1 MLFDMSGSGE
11 IQRLYYPEDEDAVA
25 LTLKK
30 ILLGTLSSRL
40 VVSESQRTAGA
51 RWAYRVNETGHESWS
66 VLHIFWNLL
75 VKLFARPLLES
86 IVGKHCNLNGE
97 L

>member
-11 IQRLYYPEDEDAVA
+11 IQRVYYPEDEDAVA

-40 VVSESQRTAGA
+40 VVSESQRAAGA
-51 RWAYRVNETGHESWS
+51 RWAYRVNETGHEGGS
-66 VLHIFWNLL
+66 VVYLFGESQ
-75 VKLFARPLLES
+75 VKPFP
-86 IVGKHCNLNGE
+86 
-97 L
+97 